1 MNYHDL
7 TREESKNSPQRRY
20 QHIVICSVIA
30 LGFSYSVYI
39 SGVLL
44 SIQPFET
51 KFPGGTF
58 CYKDFTRDYAAS
70 MGIGRRLQK
79 DILAGFPETVSDD
92 NDDEQKKALK
102 ARKKMIEDR
111 VHHIYLDNPEDIG
124 GNNQRFMTGVLA
136 SGGAERKSY
145 CNPLFEKNPA
155 LARNKK
161 LQAHEPVTEKG
172 ASALFDETVY
182 KSVSLPSVDS
192 VAIRFTYSDGF
203 ASALALSYK
212 VRLYFTVCKFSHINH
227 DICGIK
233 MIWNIFI
240 FHDMISNDDFFS
252 LLRLSLNS
260 ESWPSKRE
268 QRTPSSFPNAASK
281 RENASTTSP
290 SPKESTFMMED
301 LLLNSI

>member
-1 MNYHDL
+1 MNYHGL
-7 TREESKNSPQRRY
+7 TMEESKDSPQRRY

-30 LGFSYSVYI
+30 IGFTYSVYI

-70 MGIGRRLQK
+70 MGLGRRLQK
-79 DILAGFPETVSDD
+79 DILAGFPEAESDD

-124 GNNQRFMTGVLA
+124 GNNQRFMTGVLT

-145 CNPLFEKNPA
+145 CDPLFEKNPA

-161 LQAHEPVTEKG
+161 LYANLPNNEKG
-172 ASALFDETVY
+172 ASALYDETVY

-192 VAIRFTYSDGF
+192 VAIRFTFSDGF

-212 VRLYFTVCKFSHINH
+212 VIPELRKLAVEKGAKDPVVISQCSVAEKECIHYVPLSK
-227 DICGIK
+227 GVA
-233 MIWNIFI
+233 
-240 FHDMISNDDFFS
+240 FHDGRPVAQQHLDANPEVFDPIGIIKNG
-252 LLRLSLNS
+252 LRVVFPFLKPYIENADVASS
-260 ESWPSKRE
+260 ESGAE
-268 QRTPSSFPNAASK
+268 
-281 RENASTTSP
+281 
-290 SPKESTFMMED
+290 
-301 LLLNSI
+301 L